1 MKRKTAK
8 IVYYAL
14 AVIGFLLMAAGCVGY
29 GRVWLY
35 VGIGVMILCTWVGM
49 QFNRC
54 PHCGFRLGTWR
65 KLNSCPSCGEDI
77 SDC

>member
-14 AVIGFLLMAAGCVGY
+14 AVIGFLFIAAGCVGY

-35 VGIGVMILCTWVGM
+35 IGIGFMALCTWVGM

-54 PHCGFRLGTWR
+54 PHCGFRLGIWR
-65 KLNSCPSCGEDI
+65 KLNTCPSCGEDI

>member
-14 AVIGFLLMAAGCVGY
+14 AVIGFVLMAAGCVGY

-65 KLNSCPSCGEDI
+65 RLNSCPSCGEDI

>member
-14 AVIGFLLMAAGCVGY
+14 AVIGFLLMDAGCVGY

>member
-8 IVYYAL
+8 ILYYAL
-14 AVIGFLLMAAGCVGY
+14 AAIGFVLMAAGCIGY

-35 VGIGVMILCTWVGM
+35 VGIGVMVLCTLVSLQW
-49 QFNRC
+49 NRC
-54 PHCGFRLGTWR
+54 PHCGIRLGTWR
-65 KLNSCPSCGEDI
+65 KLNTCPSCGEDI